1 MEFANP
7 KKMAQLAK
15 VSLKYLKVANA
26 ELCYQNHDVTGE
38 N

>member
-7 KKMAQLAK
+7 KKMAYLAK

-26 ELCYQNHDVTGE
+26 ENHDVTGE